1 MTEVHTRDSQVD
13 DLQIEAARLRGQEAT
28 GANRTAVAIERL
40 AARLDML
47 ESRKSDADLGR
58 AFRTG
63 RGVLGPLVAIVV
75 TIVSVMGW
83 VELRAASVARAEIQG
98 PDTRGQVADQIH
110 AQVDPLK
117 EQLARREDV
126 VAIREQLTAL
136 RESLAVAQ
144 TLRRIEEQTRG
155 RAPRET
161 RP

>member
-1 MTEVHTRDSQVD
+1 MTEVR
-13 DLQIEAARLRGQEAT
+13 QIEVEAAQMREAT
-28 GANRTAVAIERL
+28 GDHRTAVALERL
-40 AARLDML
+40 GARLDML

>member
-1 MTEVHTRDSQVD
+1 MTEVR
-13 DLQIEAARLRGQEAT
+13 QIEVEAAQMREAT
-28 GANRTAVAIERL
+28 GDHRTAVALERL
-40 AARLDML
+40 GARLDML

-136 RESLAVAQ
+136 RESLALAA
-144 TLRRIEEQTRG
+144 TLRRIEEQTRARG
-155 RAPRET
+155 PGKA

>member
-1 MTEVHTRDSQVD
+1 MTEVR
-13 DLQIEAARLRGQEAT
+13 QIEVEAAQLREAT
-28 GANRTAVAIERL
+28 GDHRTAVALERL
-40 AARLDML
+40 GKRLEDLEAR
-47 ESRKSDADLGR
+47 RSDADLGR

-63 RGVLGPLVAIVV
+63 RGVAGPIVALVV

-83 VELRAASVARAEIQG
+83 VEVRAGSVARAAIQDE
-98 PDTRGQVADQIH
+98 DTRGQVADQIH

-136 RESLAVAQ
+136 RESLALAA

-155 RAPRET
+155 RAPSKA